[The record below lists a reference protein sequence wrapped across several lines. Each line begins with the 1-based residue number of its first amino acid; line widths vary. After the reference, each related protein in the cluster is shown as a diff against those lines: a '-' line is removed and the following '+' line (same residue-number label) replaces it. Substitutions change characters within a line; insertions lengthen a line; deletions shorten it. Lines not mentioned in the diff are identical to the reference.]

1 MLIKGPKSVVPFR
14 SFNKVIVLAKFK
26 LIVSDPANGKSTA
39 SEIEGARAQA
49 LIGRSLGETIDG
61 SPLGIAQSKLRIT
74 GGCDKNGIPMRG
86 DVHGGVKK
94 YIVLSAGPGFKPKR
108 HGERRRKLVRG
119 RTITDET
126 YQINFALTK
135 EGPAEPKRPAEAKP
149 PPQPPKAATG
159 KATRKSTHQESS
171 EETGKERKIGGQ
183 YDGFQSKARHV

>member
-1 MLIKGPKSVVPFR
+1 MLIKGPQSVVPFQT
-14 SFNKVIVLAKFK
+14 FNKVIVLAKFK
-26 LIVSDPANGKSTA
+26 LIVSDPANGKSSA
-39 SEIEGARAQA
+39 SEIEGSRAQA

-74 GGCDKNGIPMRG
+74 GGCDKNGIPMRA

-94 YIVLSAGPGFKPKR
+94 YIVLSSGPGFKPSR

-135 EGPAEPKRPAEAKP
+135 EGPTAPKRPAGTKP
-149 PPQPPKAATG
+149 PAAPPKAAPTKQAEKPRTKKLAKKPG
-159 KATRKSTHQESS
+159 KK
-171 EETGKERKIGGQ
+171 GK
-183 YDGFQSKARHV
+183 

>member
-1 MLIKGPKSVVPFR
+1 MLIKGPQSVVPFQT
-14 SFNKVIVLAKFK
+14 FKEIIVLAKFK
-26 LIVSDPANGKSTA
+26 LIVSDPANGKSSA
-39 SEIEGARAQA
+39 SELEGARAQA

-74 GGCDKNGIPMRG
+74 GGCDKNGIPMRA

-94 YIVLSAGPGFKPKR
+94 YIVLSAGPGFKPTR

-135 EGPAEPKRPAEAKP
+135 EAPAEPKRPVETKP
-149 PPQPPKAATG
+149 AAVP
-159 KATRKSTHQESS
+159 
-171 EETGKERKIGGQ
+171 
-183 YDGFQSKARHV
+183 SKAPPAKQPEKPRPKTAAKKPAKKGK

>member
-1 MLIKGPKSVVPFR
+1 MLIKGPQSVVPFQT
-14 SFNKVIVLAKFK
+14 FKKVIVLAKFK
-26 LIVSDPANGKSTA
+26 LIVSDPANGKSAA

-74 GGCDKNGIPMRG
+74 GGCDKNGIPMRA

-94 YIVLSAGPGFKPKR
+94 YIVLSGGTGFKAKR

-135 EGPAEPKRPAEAKP
+135 EGPVEPKRLVEAKP
-149 PPQPPKAATG
+149 PAAAPKVAPSKQPEKPRPKKVAKKPAKKG
-159 KATRKSTHQESS
+159 K
-171 EETGKERKIGGQ
+171 
-183 YDGFQSKARHV
+183 